1 MHLKEQ
7 QLARIRQDKGIHAD
21 LFYMCLPLLAMAFA
35 FYGLRSVLLCGT
47 AVIAANLSD
56 RLVAWLRGR
65 PYEKG
70 EWSSEAFAFM
80 LALIMPATVSYY
92 VVIVGAVAAVLLG
105 KEAFGGYGCYVFHPT
120 AVGYAVVAVS
130 WPEQVFRYPE
140 AQLFQSLPLGSVS
153 SVQLVDSPLHA
164 LKTGGLPTLD
174 NATLFLGN
182 YAGPMG
188 VTALLVIMACALFL
202 ANRRSLHLSV
212 MFSFLGMC
220 ALVAF
225 VAPRLGEIPAFSMP
239 WTYVADRLAVMKY
252 ELCSGGLLFAAV
264 FLMADPVICP
274 TNRISRI
281 LYGALTG
288 FMAMMFRYY
297 GNYET
302 GVCFAI
308 LAVNAFSGWLDRA
321 VLRILHRKGVVRR
334 EL

>member
-1 MHLKEQ
+1 MKEQ
-7 QLARIRQDKGIHAD
+7 QLARIRQDKGVHRD

-35 FYGLRSVLLCGT
+35 FYGLRAVLLCGT

-56 RLVAWLRGR
+56 RLVAWLRRR

-80 LALIMPATVSYY
+80 LALILPATVSYY
-92 VVIVGAVAAVLLG
+92 VMIVGAVAAVLLG

-140 AQLFQSLPLGSVS
+140 VQLFQSLPLGSVS
-153 SVQLVDSPLHA
+153 GVQLVDSPLHA

-174 NATLFLGN
+174 NAALFLGN

-188 VTALLVIMACALFL
+188 VTALLVILACALFL

-212 MFSFLGMC
+212 MFSFLITC
-220 ALVAF
+220 AVVAF
-225 VAPRLGEIPAFSMP
+225 VAPHLGDIPAFSMP
-239 WTYVADRLAVMKY
+239 GTYVADRLAVMKY

-264 FLMADPVICP
+264 YLMADPVICP
-274 TNRISRI
+274 SNRISRI
-281 LYGALTG
+281 LYGALSG

-302 GVCFAI
+302 GVFIAI
-308 LAVNAFSGWLDRA
+308 LAMNTISGWLDRA

-334 EL
+334 EF

>member
-80 LALIMPATVSYY
+80 LALTMPATVSYY

-174 NATLFLGN
+174 NITLFLGN

-308 LAVNAFSGWLDRA
+308 LAMNAFSGWLDRA

>member
-1 MHLKEQ
+1 
-7 QLARIRQDKGIHAD
+7 
-21 LFYMCLPLLAMAFA
+21 
-35 FYGLRSVLLCGT
+35 
-47 AVIAANLSD
+47 
-56 RLVAWLRGR
+56 
-65 PYEKG
+65 
-70 EWSSEAFAFM
+70 
-80 LALIMPATVSYY
+80 
-92 VVIVGAVAAVLLG
+92 
-105 KEAFGGYGCYVFHPT
+105 
-120 AVGYAVVAVS
+120 
-130 WPEQVFRYPE
+130 
-140 AQLFQSLPLGSVS
+140 
-153 SVQLVDSPLHA
+153 
-164 LKTGGLPTLD
+164 
-174 NATLFLGN
+174 
-182 YAGPMG
+182 MG

>member
-1 MHLKEQ
+1 MKEQ
-7 QLARIRQDKGIHAD
+7 QLARIRQDKGVHRD

-35 FYGLRSVLLCGT
+35 FYGLRAVLLCGT

-56 RLVAWLRGR
+56 RLVAWLRRR

-80 LALIMPATVSYY
+80 LALILPATVSYY

-140 AQLFQSLPLGSVS
+140 VQLFQSLPLGSVS
-153 SVQLVDSPLHA
+153 GVQLVDSPLHA

-174 NATLFLGN
+174 NTALFLGN

-188 VTALLVIMACALFL
+188 VTALLVILACALFL

-212 MFSFLGMC
+212 MFSFLITC
-220 ALVAF
+220 AVVAF
-225 VAPRLGEIPAFSMP
+225 VAPRLGDIPAFSMP
-239 WTYVADRLAVMKY
+239 WTYVADRLDWGIVIAR
-252 ELCSGGLLFAAV
+252 ELGVDV
-264 FLMADPVICP
+264 F
-274 TNRISRI
+274 
-281 LYGALTG
+281 TG
-288 FMAMMFRYY
+288 FRSVGVLLEMQAIDGAMYW
-297 GNYET
+297 GNLVMLYLFLLLGMVPT
-302 GVCFAI
+302 V
-308 LAVNAFSGWLDRA
+308 LSGLRA
-321 VLRILHRKGVVRR
+321 SRQAGVVRP
-334 EL
+334 LQGPGPQL